1 MPEAQI
7 EQFTK
12 TVRFSETTSDV
23 EAEGNSMQP
32 IEKSLSL
39 LTGDDLPHQD
49 NDDVPEEAMFS
60 AEFELLKYTE
70 TKMCK
75 QRSGGRS
82 RKTKHPKGSISASA
96 GLQPTSE
103 REGLASASASWDCT
117 VPWKICQALVA
128 MMSMLL
134 LTAQG
139 DLRAV
144 LRADVQVDVWEVFCA
159 PESWLSQAVQSEGM
173 VASRINLHQG
183 YDLYKHDTYVRLWDK
198 FLQERPRR
206 IWVASRYT

>member
-12 TVRFSETTSDV
+12 TVRFSEPTSDV

-32 IEKSLSL
+32 LEKSLSS

-49 NDDVPEEAMFS
+49 NDVPEEAMFS
-60 AEFELLKYTE
+60 AEFDFLKCTE

-82 RKTKHPKGSISASA
+82 RKTKHPKGSSSTSA

-103 REGLASASASWDCT
+103 REVLASASASWDCT
-117 VPWKICQALVA
+117 IPWKICQALVA
-128 MMSMLL
+128 MMSM
-134 LTAQG
+134 QH
-139 DLRAV
+139 
-144 LRADVQVDVWEVFCA
+144 
-159 PESWLSQAVQSEGM
+159 
-173 VASRINLHQG
+173 ASF
-183 YDLYKHDTYVRLWDK
+183 DS
-198 FLQERPRR
+198 
-206 IWVASRYT
+206 SR